1 MRSIL
6 VMRPLTRCSRRR
18 SWRGASSNAPTSST
32 PPPPPPPR
40 VVLNGPGV
48 ALEAL
53 GPVVVHTDGSIS
65 RIENWSEM
73 TDAEQAA
80 TRRIIGKRNEERRA
94 ALNVD
99 APSTAN
105 EQQPLGLRELPR
117 FEMEKLEGWT
127 HAVHQLAASDCEPL
141 GLHELL
147 ALANDEERSQWE
159 SLSLGYPASTRGDT
173 ALLGLLA
180 SGLYADANLDPH
192 RHLLGV
198 APAEGILLAMHA
210 LLEPGDTAIVT
221 TPAYAS
227 LRTVAQH
234 ALGCEIKPWPVVW
247 KGSSGRPYFSID
259 YLRRLLEEQRPSA
272 RNIGIAKKTVVVVN
286 FPHNPTG
293 FLPSLTEWNALIE
306 LCDEHNAYLF
316 SDEMYRHLEC
326 RNDGGAGTSSTSASA
341 TRTLPSAVESYA
353 RGVTLSGLSKAYGLA
368 GLRIGWLASRDETFI
383 ERCSELKDYTS
394 ICAAA
399 PSECLAMIA
408 LRNREQL
415 WARSNGLIER
425 NALKFDAFASE
436 FSDVLEWTMPEAG
449 PVALPKLKLK
459 QGRGAAA
466 HCAAALRE
474 EGVMLIAEGEFGEL
488 SEGGV
493 VPDARV
499 RIGLG
504 REGFSAML
512 NAWGRVLERER

>member
-1 MRSIL
+1 MSLRW
-6 VMRPLTRCSRRR
+6 TRRL
-18 SWRGASSNAPTSST
+18 SSC
-32 PPPPPPPR
+32 
-40 VVLNGPGV
+40 VVLNGPAL
-48 ALEAL
+48 ALEGL

-65 RIENWSEM
+65 RIENWSKM
-73 TDAEQAA
+73 TNAEQAA
-80 TRRIIGKRNEERRA
+80 TRRIIGKRNELRRA
-94 ALNVD
+94 ALHDD
-99 APSTAN
+99 APSTADD
-105 EQQPLGLRELPR
+105 QQPLGLRELPR

-127 HAVHQLAASDCEPL
+127 HADHQLSASDCEPL
-141 GLHELL
+141 GLHELV

-159 SLSLGYPASTRGDT
+159 RLSLGYPASTRGDT

-247 KGSSGRPYFSID
+247 EASSGRPYFSID
-259 YLRRLLEEQRPSA
+259 CLRRLLEEQRPSA
-272 RNIGIAKKTVVVVN
+272 RNNVAQNKTVVVVN

-293 FLPSLTEWNALIE
+293 FLPALSEWNALIE
-306 LCDEHNAYLF
+306 LCDEHGAYLF
-316 SDEMYRHLEC
+316 SDEMYRHLER
-326 RNDGGAGTSSTSASA
+326 RNDGGASTATATGAGARSMSSASA

-368 GLRIGWLASRDETFI
+368 GLRIGWLASRDEAFI
-383 ERCSELKDYTS
+383 ERCSELKDYTT

-408 LRNREQL
+408 LRNRERL
-415 WARSNGLIER
+415 WTRCNGLIES
-425 NALKFDAFASE
+425 NALEFDQFATR
-436 FSDVLEWTMPEAG
+436 FSDVLEWTVPEAG

-474 EGVMLIAEGEFGEL
+474 EGVMLIAEGAFGERC
-488 SEGGV
+488 EGGV

-512 NAWGRVLERER
+512 NAWGRVLERERQG